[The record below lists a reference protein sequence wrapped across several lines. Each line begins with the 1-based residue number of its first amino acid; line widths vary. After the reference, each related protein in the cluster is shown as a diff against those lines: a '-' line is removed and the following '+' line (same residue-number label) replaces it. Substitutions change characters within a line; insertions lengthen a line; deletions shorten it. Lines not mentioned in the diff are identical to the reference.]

1 MGQISEPT
9 RSTREYLRAKAGTNA
24 KLRKML
30 RGISKKQKREA
41 IARAASGTT
50 PPRHVASTRGRL

>member
-1 MGQISEPT
+1 MGQITEPT

-24 KLRKML
+24 RIRKYL
-30 RGISKKQKREA
+30 KGISKKQKREA

-50 PPRHVASTRGRL
+50 PPLPVASTRGRL